1 MNIDKE
7 RYLKIKELLGQSLRK
22 LSNEKNSESEQIIH
36 QTRFDI
42 KNKIYADQI
51 LKEVE
56 ARWKEDYYKLR
67 IQWSLYIFSWLAW
80 TILFQFFLAGFLI
93 YWVSHN
99 LFVFDKIHNLLFLM
113 AWENFAQIIWLS
125 YIIVRFLFSGKTN
138 T

>member
-7 RYLKIKELLGQSLRK
+7 RYLKIKELLGQSLK
-22 LSNEKNSESEQIIH
+22 NLSIEKTKETENIIH
-36 QTRFDI
+36 NTRFDI
-42 KNKIYADQI
+42 KNKIYADQV

-67 IQWSLYIFSWLAW
+67 VQWSLYIFSWLAW

-93 YWVSHN
+93 YWVTHN
-99 LFVFDKIHNLLFLM
+99 LFIFDKIHNLLFLM

-125 YIIVRFLFSGKTN
+125 YIIVRFLFSGKN
-138 T
+138 NS

>member
-56 ARWKEDYYKLR
+56 AR
-67 IQWSLYIFSWLAW
+67 
-80 TILFQFFLAGFLI
+80 
-93 YWVSHN
+93 
-99 LFVFDKIHNLLFLM
+99 
-113 AWENFAQIIWLS
+113 
-125 YIIVRFLFSGKTN
+125 
-138 T
+138 